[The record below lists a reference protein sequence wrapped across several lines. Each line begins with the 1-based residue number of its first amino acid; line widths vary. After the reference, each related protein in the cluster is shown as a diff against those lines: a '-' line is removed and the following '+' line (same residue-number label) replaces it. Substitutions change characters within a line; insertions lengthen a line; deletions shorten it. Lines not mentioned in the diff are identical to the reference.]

1 MATGR
6 LSAILLD
13 AGGVLIFPSADLMLP
28 PLRARGMFPD
38 AAALERAHYRAMV
51 GQDTAA
57 APPARDTWWRDY
69 LLSYLAACGAAA
81 DGREA
86 LAAEITR
93 AITGPHWTH
102 VGTGV
107 MDGLR
112 ALASLGIP
120 LGVVSNS
127 DGTVQAELCRLGI
140 CYAPDGPEPP
150 LAAVPVGVVVDSAVA
165 GVAKPDPAIF
175 RIALASL
182 GVPADGAVLH
192 VGDSLR
198 YDVAGA
204 VAAGLQPV
212 HMDPFGFCPA
222 PAGHPHIRSL
232 ADLTEL
238 ISARRLPSA
247 EDRLRAFNEHRRKRE
262 SQNMRWS
269 TMHIP
274 TLRDD
279 PADAGAPSH
288 RLLLRA
294 GYIRQ
299 LMAGHYSLLPLGQR
313 VRLKV
318 IGIIREEMNRIG
330 AQEIL
335 MPVMHP
341 AEPWQRSGRWEL
353 MGDEMF
359 RLKDRRGADLA
370 LGMTHEEIIATLAT
384 ELESYRELPQLWY
397 QFQTKLRDEPRP
409 KAGLMRTREFT
420 MKDSY
425 SFDLGPAGLDT
436 SFRLHREA
444 YIKAFERLAI
454 PAIPVEASSGTMGG
468 SDSTEFVCPSPS
480 GEDLI
485 VLCPD
490 CGYAANVEIA
500 RSRLAAVQ
508 DGEGLPAPEPFPTPG
523 VRTIEDLATGYD
535 APADR
540 QVKTL
545 VYFLDGVLTLVLLRG
560 DHALHEQKLV
570 DATGATSIRAA
581 QPEEIREAL
590 GALPGSLG
598 AVGVTDHPVI
608 ADEALRGRR
617 GMYTGANVDDTHLR
631 GVDVE
636 RDITVGTWA
645 SLREAA
651 AGEPCINCG
660 HGLEIERGIEVGHI
674 FKLGYKYTEAMD
686 IRVSGPDGK
695 PVRPIMGSYG
705 IGVERAMA
713 TIVEVHYDDKGII
726 WPAAV
731 APFEVVVVIAQQ
743 DDPAVAAAGE
753 RVYQA
758 LLDAGVEAIVDDRQV
773 RAGVKFSDAE
783 LVGIPFRVTV
793 GKRGLS
799 SGAAELTERAT
810 GNTVQVPLDDLPHHV
825 REAVAKAIASN
836 R

>member
-1 MATGR
+1 
-6 LSAILLD
+6 
-13 AGGVLIFPSADLMLP
+13 
-28 PLRARGMFPD
+28 
-38 AAALERAHYRAMV
+38 
-51 GQDTAA
+51 
-57 APPARDTWWRDY
+57 
-69 LLSYLAACGAAA
+69 
-81 DGREA
+81 
-86 LAAEITR
+86 
-93 AITGPHWTH
+93 
-102 VGTGV
+102 
-107 MDGLR
+107 
-112 ALASLGIP
+112 
-120 LGVVSNS
+120 
-127 DGTVQAELCRLGI
+127 
-140 CYAPDGPEPP
+140 
-150 LAAVPVGVVVDSAVA
+150 
-165 GVAKPDPAIF
+165 
-175 RIALASL
+175 
-182 GVPADGAVLH
+182 
-192 VGDSLR
+192 
-198 YDVAGA
+198 
-204 VAAGLQPV
+204 
-212 HMDPFGFCPA
+212 
-222 PAGHPHIRSL
+222 
-232 ADLTEL
+232 
-238 ISARRLPSA
+238 
-247 EDRLRAFNEHRRKRE
+247 
-262 SQNMRWS
+262 
-269 TMHIP
+269 
-274 TLRDD
+274 
-279 PADAGAPSH
+279 
-288 RLLLRA
+288 
-294 GYIRQ
+294 
-299 LMAGHYSLLPLGQR
+299 MAGHYSLLPLAQR

-341 AEPWQRSGRWEL
+341 AEPWLRSGRWEL

-384 ELESYRELPQLWY
+384 ELESYRQLPQMWY

-425 SFDLGPAGLDT
+425 SFDVGPDELDT
-436 SFRLHREA
+436 SFRLHRDA
-444 YIKAFERLAI
+444 YIRAFERLGI

-468 SDSTEFVCPSPS
+468 SDSTEFVCLSPS

-485 VLCPD
+485 VLCPE
-490 CGYAANVEIA
+490 CGYAANIEKA
-500 RSRLAAVQ
+500 TSRLAAAE
-508 DGEGLPAPEPFPTPG
+508 DGGGLPAPEPFPTPG

-540 QVKTL
+540 QIKTL
-545 VYFLDGVLTLVLLRG
+545 VYFLDDVLTLVLLRG

-570 DATGATSIRAA
+570 DATGAISIRAA

-617 GMYTGANVDDTHLR
+617 GMTTGANVDDTHLR
-631 GVDVE
+631 GVDVD
-636 RDITVGTWA
+636 RDISVGRWA
-645 SLREAA
+645 DLREVA
-651 AGEPCINCG
+651 AGELCVNCG
-660 HGLEIERGIEVGHI
+660 HGLEIARGIEVGHI

-713 TIVEVHYDDKGII
+713 AAVEVHHDDKGIV
-726 WPAAV
+726 WPVAI

-743 DDPAVAAAGE
+743 DDPAVAEAGE

-758 LLDAGVEAIVDDRQV
+758 LLDAGVEVIVDDRNV

-799 SGAAELTERAT
+799 AGVAELTDRAT
-810 GNTVQVPLDDLPHHV
+810 AHTVQIPLDDLPKHV
-825 REAVAKAIASN
+825 REKVG
-836 R
+836 